1 MSKESQGQE
10 GEETY
15 SRTTIMVPKNIAS
28 ELSRVAKTRGRTLF
42 HVAGEG
48 LRLTTEL
55 IKDGFEPSDLIYFW
69 RLYKIL
75 SSMDVI
81 PMPMKLIEEV
91 CTHVT
96 SVLINFSNNEKLPTE
111 FREEAGK
118 AVNELWNIYEKYGH
132 QVGALIRME
141 FDNLEDLLEAVSRI
155 SRLLAVRHVEVKKLG
170 PNTIELM
177 AIGPPSGA
185 SDIGNKALLSF
196 IRGFVTQYDYEVISE
211 EARANVLRVVLQRKA

>member
-1 MSKESQGQE
+1 MAKEDQGQ
-10 GEETY
+10 GTEEAY

-91 CTHVT
+91 CTHIT
-96 SVLINFSNNEKLPTE
+96 SVLINFSNSEKLPAE

-118 AVNELWNIYEKYGH
+118 AVNDLWSIYEKYGH
-132 QVGALIRME
+132 QVGALVRME
-141 FDNLEDLLEAVSRI
+141 FDNLEELLEAVSRI
-155 SRLLAVRHVEVKKLG
+155 SRLLAVRHVEIKKLG

-177 AIGPPSGA
+177 AIGPSGA
-185 SDIGNKALLSF
+185 SDIGNRALISF
-196 IRGFVTQYDYEVISE
+196 IRGFVTQYDYEVVSE
-211 EARANVLRVVLQRKA
+211 EARANVLRVVLQKRT